1 MNTRIA
7 AILPELVELRHAF
20 HRIPEIAGKE
30 IETSAKI
37 RAELAKLPLEVRPPL
52 LETDV
57 VALLDT
63 GRPGPNILLRAD
75 MDALPIIEETGLAY
89 ASTHPGMMHACGHDG
104 HMTMLLGAA
113 KVLCAMKE
121 ELPGTVKFVF
131 QPGEE
136 VRAMGKKLVEA
147 GVLENPKAGLVSAI
161 HGWPGL
167 PEGAV
172 CCRAGAMMASAAH
185 FYITIKGRGGHGSAP
200 AAAID
205 PIVAAA
211 QAIDALQ
218 TIVSRNTDPRDTAVL
233 SICSIHAGNSSNVI
247 PDEVKLS
254 GTCRALTQEV
264 ASGLEEKMRRVLSG
278 VCAACGTSYEMDYQD
293 QYRVSMNDPR
303 AVEQVKRAAAD
314 AGLRYHEL
322 PLPDMA
328 AEDFSYYLAQ
338 CPGALIHLGLGE
350 DHAKLHKSTFDFDD
364 NVIANGVAYLVQLV
378 ANAR

>member
-30 IETSAKI
+30 IETSARI

-75 MDALPIIEETGLAY
+75 MDALPIAEETGLAY

-121 ELPGTVKFVF
+121 ELSGTVKFVF

-147 GVLENPKAGLVSAI
+147 GVLEKPKADLVSAI

-211 QAIDALQ
+211 QAISALQ
-218 TIVSRNTDPRDTAVL
+218 TIVSRSTDPRDTAVL

-254 GTCRALTQEV
+254 GTCRALTPEV

-293 QYRVSMNDPR
+293 QYRVSMNDPQ
-303 AVEQVKRAAAD
+303 AVEEVKRAAER

-350 DHAKLHKSTFDFDD
+350 AHTRLHKSTFDFDD
-364 NVIANGVAYLVQLV
+364 DVIANGVAYLVQLV